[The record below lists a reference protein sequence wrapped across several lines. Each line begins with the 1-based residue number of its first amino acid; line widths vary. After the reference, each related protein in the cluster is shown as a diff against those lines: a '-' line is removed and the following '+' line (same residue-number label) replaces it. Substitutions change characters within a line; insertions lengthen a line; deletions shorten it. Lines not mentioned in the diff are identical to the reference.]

1 MKTKKPLKLKR
12 VGRTV
17 RIDLPEL
24 ELLEVEAKIDTGAY
38 SSSIHI
44 SHAEE
49 VQKEK
54 STILKAYIY
63 ENSHFSSNHKSFE
76 FIDFSL
82 KNVKSSNGIIE
93 KRYVVKTLVKLKGK
107 RIKTQFTLTDRSDMK
122 YPILLGRK
130 FLSKRFIVDVSKG
143 INLKSLDV

>member
-1 MKTKKPLKLKR
+1 MRNTKEGQKLKR
-12 VGRTV
+12 IGRTT

-24 ELLEVEAKIDTGAY
+24 LLLDVEAKVDTGAY

-44 SHAEE
+44 SLVEE
-49 VQKEK
+49 ILIGNNTV
-54 STILKAYIY
+54 LKAYIY
-63 ENSHFSSNHKSFE
+63 ENSHFSSNHQSFE
-76 FIDFSL
+76 FTDFTL

-107 RIKTQFTLTDRSDMK
+107 KIRTQFTLTDRSDMK

-130 FLSKRFIVDVSKG
+130 FLSKRFLVDVSKG
-143 INLKSLDV
+143 I

>member
-1 MKTKKPLKLKR
+1 MRRNTEVKKLKR
-12 VGRTV
+12 VGRTI

-24 ELLEVEAKIDTGAY
+24 LLLEVEAKIDTGAY

-44 SHAEE
+44 SRVEE
-49 VQKEK
+49 VFVENSK
-54 STILKAYIY
+54 ILKAYIY
-63 ENSHFSSNHKSFE
+63 ENSHFSSNHQSFE
-76 FIDFSL
+76 FKDFTL

-107 RIKTQFTLTDRSDMK
+107 RIRTQFTLTDRSDMK

-130 FLSKRFIVDVSKG
+130 FLSKRFLVDVSKG
-143 INLKSLDV
+143 I